1 MTPAW
6 AAPICGLSEED
17 IVGSARLYA
26 SGNNAAIQ
34 WGLAFDQQVSAMA
47 LNLAVCDL
55 MAICGNIDRP
65 GGNIL
70 VRNSFEINAG
80 YASGEDFTP
89 QSAKDRK
96 LTIARGLGISGGEF
110 IAHAATDGILHWH
123 RGGGAAQRRR
133 VSHQD
138 DLVPK
143 LQLARLRRHGRA
155 ARLRGAEDGR
165 LHRERRPRPHA
176 AFGRSRRRA
185 AARGHELRAQLR
197 PHLVDAGAHHVPRRR
212 AGGRGQ
218 DRRADSRG
226 PHAAPQPGSRR
237 VVRLDEGHRHRR
249 LVPGRG
255 RRQEARRVVQR
266 ERATFRKR
274 RRAAAA

>member
-1 MTPAW
+1 M
-6 AAPICGLSEED
+6 S
-17 IVGSARLYA
+17 
-26 SGNNAAIQ
+26 
-34 WGLAFDQQVSAMA
+34 

-96 LTIARGLGISGGEF
+96 LTIKYGLGIGDGEF
-110 IAHAATDGILHWH
+110 ITHAATDAMLHSMEAGELPNGDAYPIHMLW
-123 RGGGAAQRRR
+123 
-133 VSHQD
+133 
-138 DLVPK
+138 LK
-143 LQLARLRRHGRA
+143 LQSPLRRHGRA

-197 PHLVDAGAHHVPRRR
+197 PHLVDAGAHHVPTPS
-212 AGGRGQ
+212 
-218 DRRADSRG
+218 SRQAR
-226 PHAAPQPGSRR
+226 PRPTSR
-237 VVRLDEGHRHRR
+237 
-249 LVPGRG
+249 
-255 RRQEARRVVQR
+255 
-266 ERATFRKR
+266 
-274 RRAAAA
+274 